1 MAIFERPYESLE
13 QLHETELEY
22 HKLMLASGVPIAVP
36 AAMYYCAK
44 YGLNPPRW
52 LIIESAKML
61 CAYLRGNVPKERG
74 RSAGIINRYRQDAID
89 SARWDAVIEVR
100 KNRASLRKDI
110 DELRAL
116 PGRKARNILNERSK
130 VLDWAGTNNDDAF
143 ECASLLLADTPAH
156 GKPGTIRRSYL
167 KVEKN
172 MRNRATAMRYRIL
185 ETQFLR
191 LVGADITQP
200 VSRGKKIMPLYD
212 LTR

>member
-13 QLHETELEY
+13 QLDETELEY
-22 HKLMLASGVPIAVP
+22 HKLMFASGVPIAVP

-44 YGLNPPRW
+44 YGLNAPRW
-52 LIIESAKML
+52 LIIEA
-61 CAYLRGNVPKERG
+61 V
-74 RSAGIINRYRQDAID
+74 INRYRQDAID
-89 SARWDAVIEVR
+89 YARWDAVIEVR
-100 KNRASLRKDI
+100 EKRDSLRKDI

-130 VLDWAGTNNDDAF
+130 VRDWAGTNNDDAF

-156 GKPGTIRRSYL
+156 GKPDTIRRSYL

-172 MRNRATAMRYRIL
+172 MRNPATSMRYRIL

-191 LVGADITQP
+191 SVGADLALGASP
-200 VSRGKKIMPLYD
+200 DKKIVPLYD

>member
-44 YGLNPPRW
+44 YGLNAPRW

-61 CAYLRGNVPKERG
+61 CAYLRGNVPKKRG
-74 RSAGIINRYRQDAID
+74 RSSGIVNRYRQDAID
-89 SARWDAVIEVR
+89 YARWDAVIELR
-100 KNRASLRKDI
+100 RNRDSLRKEI
-110 DELRAL
+110 DELRGL
-116 PGRKARNILNERSK
+116 RGRKARDILNERSK
-130 VLDWAGTNNDDAF
+130 LLNWVGTNNDDAF
-143 ECASLLLADTPAH
+143 ECASLLLADTPAQ
-156 GKPGTIRRSYL
+156 GKPDAIRRSYL

-172 MRNRATAMRYRIL
+172 DRNPATAIRYRIL
-185 ETQFLR
+185 DPHFLR
-191 LVGADITQP
+191 LVGADLDLSFP
-200 VSRGKKIMPLYD
+200 PGKKIVPLYD